1 MAIKINLNTPTLEF
15 EMGGVLVTADVSDR
29 ALMEMLAIDETPEFK
44 QANDELERL
53 RNLEDEDLNR
63 ETFNELLNKAVDTY
77 GKSYAPMFGET
88 AFREVYEDN
97 KSIVATVKAFGT
109 AMEHVEEYYE
119 KQQNQKSNKYRNRK
133 KK

>member
-29 ALMEMLAIDETPEFK
+29 ALMKMLDIEDSQEFK
-44 QANDELERL
+44 QANKELERL
-53 RNLEDEDLNR
+53 RDLEDEDLNR
-63 ETFNELLNKAVDTY
+63 DAFNELLETAIDTY

-88 AFREVYEDN
+88 AFRDVYEDN
-97 KSIVATVKAFGT
+97 KSIVATVGAFGT
-109 AMEHVEEYYE
+109 AMEHVEAYYE
-119 KQQNQKSNKYRNRK
+119 KQQNQKSNKYRKRK

>member
-29 ALMEMLAIDETPEFK
+29 ALMEMLEIDETPEFK

-53 RNLEDEDLNR
+53 RNLEDEDLNK